1 MIAKLRGLVDALGE
15 DSCIIDVNGV
25 GYLVFASAKTL
36 SKLVV
41 GAEASLLIETVV
53 REDSISLFGFYDA
66 WEKEWFNTL
75 TKVQGVGAK
84 VCLAILSVLS
94 PLQLAQAVSA
104 QDKNSFTRASG
115 VGPKLAARI
124 VTELK
129 DKIVTI
135 PTSEMAK
142 DLDMN
147 MTPQEDANSVAD
159 ILAAQQGDPDKIED
173 KGANGQRRGCL
184 GCTPPELCV
193 HPGPEYGQREGLG
206 DIVVR
211 PGLQTGHLI
220 QLQIIGGEQ
229 DHRHGIALRPH
240 LAQKVQPAAVGKI
253 DVQDQ

>member
-36 SKLVV
+36 SKLMP

-159 ILAAQQGDPDKIED
+159 ILAAQQGDPDEIED
-173 KGANGQRRGCL
+173 AISALVNLGYQRLEAYKAVNQAALKAPDADMATLIKLALKEFANK
-184 GCTPPELCV
+184 
-193 HPGPEYGQREGLG
+193 
-206 DIVVR
+206 D
-211 PGLQTGHLI
+211 
-220 QLQIIGGEQ
+220 
-229 DHRHGIALRPH
+229 
-240 LAQKVQPAAVGKI
+240 
-253 DVQDQ
+253 